1 MAIARLFLPLLILV
15 GLALFAL
22 QNWSPVLPIV
32 VAGLPTQALP
42 LAIWMLAAIA
52 AGAATTIAVS
62 SLLSLSRF
70 TAVRRSNK
78 QRPPTSPAASRP
90 AAESRP
96 WVAAWTKR
104 NEARANPP
112 SSSTTRIQEDWEN
125 RQTREEWDDW
135 EEDSP
140 APAPRSSSRSSRST
154 DVQSEARDRADEDWD
169 NWEGYTEA
177 DRVSGAPR
185 PPIRTDFE
193 VKQAPVTPKQ
203 TGSIYSMSYEKADA
217 ESQRPDEVY
226 DADYRVIVP
235 PFSPEPAKV
244 PQPDDDEDWGFDDDI
259 PEEPRDPRG
268 NSKADRPRNT

>member
-22 QNWSPVLPIV
+22 QNWSPVLPLV

-42 LAIWMLAAIA
+42 LALWMLTAIA
-52 AGAATTIAVS
+52 AGAATTVAVS

-78 QRPPTSPAASRP
+78 QRSATSPAASRP
-90 AAESRP
+90 VTESRP

-112 SSSTTRIQEDWEN
+112 RASNTRIQEDWEN

-140 APAPRSSSRSSRST
+140 ASDPRSSSRSTGAS
-154 DVQSEARDRADEDWD
+154 SEPRDRSDEDWD

-177 DRVSGAPR
+177 DRVSGTPR
-185 PPIRTDFE
+185 PPVRTDFE
-193 VKQAPVTPKQ
+193 VKQAPIAPKQ
-203 TGSIYSMSYEKADA
+203 SGSIYSMSYEKTDA
-217 ESQRPDEVY
+217 EPQRSNEVY

-235 PFSPEPAKV
+235 PSSPEPA
-244 PQPDDDEDWGFDDDI
+244 PALEQEDEDWGFDDDDI

-268 NSKADRPRNT
+268 NGEADRPRTT

>member
-15 GLALFAL
+15 GLAFFAL

-52 AGAATTIAVS
+52 AGAATTVAIS

-78 QRPPTSPAASRP
+78 QRPSTSSSASRP
-90 AAESRP
+90 ATESRP
-96 WVAAWTKR
+96 WVAAWTRR
-104 NEARANPP
+104 NEERANP
-112 SSSTTRIQEDWEN
+112 SSSSKTRIQEDWDN

-135 EEDSP
+135 EED
-140 APAPRSSSRSSRST
+140 APRSSSRSAAS
-154 DVQSEARDRADEDWD
+154 SEPRDRSDEDWD

-177 DRVSGAPR
+177 DRVSGTPR
-185 PPIRTDFE
+185 PPVRTDFE
-193 VKQAPVTPKQ
+193 AKQASVAPKQ

-217 ESQRPDEVY
+217 EPKRPNEVY

-235 PFSPEPAKV
+235 PSPEPTEF
-244 PQPDDDEDWGFDDDI
+244 PQLDDDEDWGFDDDDI
-259 PEEPRDPRG
+259 PEEPRDLRG
-268 NSKADRPRNT
+268 NGEADRPRNP

>member
-1 MAIARLFLPLLILV
+1 MAIARLFLPLLILA

-32 VAGLPTQALP
+32 VAGLNTQALP
-42 LAIWMLAAIA
+42 LALWMLTAIA
-52 AGAATTIAVS
+52 AGATTTIAVS
-62 SLLSLSRF
+62 SLFSLSRF

-78 QRPPTSPAASRP
+78 QRPSASPSRP
-90 AAESRP
+90 ETESRP

-112 SSSTTRIQEDWEN
+112 STAKTRIQDDWEN

-140 APAPRSSSRSSRST
+140 APASSASFSSAGVPPDVHDRS
-154 DVQSEARDRADEDWD
+154 DEDWD

-177 DRVSGAPR
+177 DRVSGTPR
-185 PPIRTDFE
+185 PPVRTDFE
-193 VKQAPVTPKQ
+193 VRQAPVAQKQ
-203 TGSIYSMSYEKADA
+203 SGSLYSVSYERA
-217 ESQRPDEVY
+217 ETDPQRPNEVY

-235 PFSPEPAKV
+235 PLSSEPAPAISPE
-244 PQPDDDEDWGFDDDI
+244 DEDWGFDDDDI
-259 PEEPRDPRG
+259 PQEPRDSRG
-268 NSKADRPRNT
+268 GGKADRPRNT

>member
-32 VAGLPTQALP
+32 VAGLNTQALP
-42 LAIWMLAAIA
+42 LALWMLAAIA
-52 AGAATTIAVS
+52 AGAATTVAVS
-62 SLLSLSRF
+62 SLFSLSRF

-78 QRPPTSPAASRP
+78 QRPPATAASRP
-90 AAESRP
+90 ATESRP

-112 SSSTTRIQEDWEN
+112 SPTKTRIQDDWEN

-140 APAPRSSSRSSRST
+140 PSTSRSSFRST
-154 DVQSEARDRADEDWD
+154 DTSSETRDRSDEDWD

-177 DRVSGAPR
+177 DRVSGTPR
-185 PPIRTDFE
+185 PPVRTDFE
-193 VKQAPVTPKQ
+193 VKQAPVAPKQ
-203 TGSIYSMSYEKADA
+203 SGSIYSMSYEKADA
-217 ESQRPDEVY
+217 EPQRPDEVY

-235 PFSPEPAKV
+235 PFSPEPAPV
-244 PQPDDDEDWGFDDDI
+244 PQQDDEDWGFDDDDI
-259 PEEPRDPRG
+259 VEEPRDSRG
-268 NSKADRPRNT
+268 NGKADRPRNT

>member
-32 VAGLPTQALP
+32 VAGIPTQALP

-52 AGAATTIAVS
+52 AGAATTVAVS

-78 QRPPTSPAASRP
+78 QRPAPPPAASSRP
-90 AAESRP
+90 VTESRP

-112 SSSTTRIQEDWEN
+112 SPTKTRIQDDWEN

-140 APAPRSSSRSSRST
+140 APMPRSSSRST
-154 DVQSEARDRADEDWD
+154 DAQSEARDRSDEDWD
-169 NWEGYTEA
+169 DWEGYTEA

-185 PPIRTDFE
+185 PPVRTDFE
-193 VKQAPVTPKQ
+193 VKQAPVAPKQ
-203 TGSIYSMSYEKADA
+203 TGSVYSMSYEKADV
-217 ESQRPDEVY
+217 EPQRPNEVY

-235 PFSPEPAKV
+235 PFSPEPAKA
-244 PQPDDDEDWGFDDDI
+244 PQQDDEDWGFDDDI

-268 NSKADRPRNT
+268 NGKADRPRNP

>member
-32 VAGLPTQALP
+32 VAGLNTQALP
-42 LAIWMLAAIA
+42 LALWMLAAIA
-52 AGAATTIAVS
+52 AGAATTVAVS
-62 SLLSLSRF
+62 SLFSLSRF

-78 QRPPTSPAASRP
+78 QRPPVTASRP
-90 AAESRP
+90 VTESRP

-104 NEARANPP
+104 NEARTNP
-112 SSSTTRIQEDWEN
+112 SSSPRTRIQDDWEN
-125 RQTREEWDDW
+125 RQTPEEWDDW

-140 APAPRSSSRSSRST
+140 SASRSSSSSTSAS
-154 DVQSEARDRADEDWD
+154 SEARDRSDEDWD

-177 DRVSGAPR
+177 DRVSGNPR
-185 PPIRTDFE
+185 PPVRTDFE
-193 VKQAPVTPKQ
+193 VKQAPVAPKQ

-217 ESQRPDEVY
+217 PQRPNEVY

-235 PFSPEPAKV
+235 PFSPEPAKA
-244 PQPDDDEDWGFDDDI
+244 PQLEDEDWGFNDDDI
-259 PEEPRDPRG
+259 PEEPRPSR
-268 NSKADRPRNT
+268 

>member
-1 MAIARLFLPLLILV
+1 MAIARLLLPLLILL

-52 AGAATTIAVS
+52 AGAATTVAVS

-78 QRPPTSPAASRP
+78 QRPPAPAPSRP
-90 AAESRP
+90 ATESRP

-112 SSSTTRIQEDWEN
+112 SSSNTRIQEDWEN

-140 APAPRSSSRSSRST
+140 PSSPRSASRSSETQFQAHDRS
-154 DVQSEARDRADEDWD
+154 DEDWD
-169 NWEGYTEA
+169 NWDGYTEA
-177 DRVSGAPR
+177 DRVSGTPR
-185 PPIRTDFE
+185 PPVRTEFE
-193 VKQAPVTPKQ
+193 VKQAPVAPKKS
-203 TGSIYSMSYEKADA
+203 GSIYSMSYDKADT
-217 ESQRPDEVY
+217 EPPRPNEVY

-235 PFSPEPAKV
+235 PFSPEPAQA
-244 PQPDDDEDWGFDDDI
+244 PQPEEEDWGFDDDDI
-259 PEEPRDPRG
+259 FEEPHDPRG
-268 NSKADRPRNT
+268 NGNADRPRSR